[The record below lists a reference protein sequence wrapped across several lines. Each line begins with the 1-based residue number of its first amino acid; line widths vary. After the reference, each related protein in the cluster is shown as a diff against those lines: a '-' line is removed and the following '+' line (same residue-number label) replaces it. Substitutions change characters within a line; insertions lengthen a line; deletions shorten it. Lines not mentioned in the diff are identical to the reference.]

1 MTGITVSLPED
12 VVERAKRL
20 AERSGRPVEDLLA
33 ETIELSFRPLGMQVS
48 SNGPNTD
55 WSDQEVL
62 AAAATELPPADDVRL
77 SDLLGRQQ
85 AGPLAPADRAAL
97 AVLMESYR
105 SGLLRKAQALREAV
119 TRGLREPLKP

>member
-1 MTGITVSLPED
+1 MTRITVNLPED

-33 ETIELSFRPLGMQVS
+33 ETIELSFRPLGLQ
-48 SNGPNTD
+48 SNGDGPNTD

-77 SDLLGRQQ
+77 SDLLERQQ
-85 AGPLAPADRAAL
+85 ATLLAPADRAEL
-97 AVLMESYR
+97 AVLLEIYQ
-105 SGLLRKAQALREAV
+105 SGLLRKTQALREAV
-119 TRGLREPLKP
+119 SRGLREPLKP